1 MSKKI
6 MSSIKYFIVVI
17 LVIIFP
23 IIIIS
28 PAGAEQIS
36 GRSIT
41 LSSSESNASDITYT
55 LLTDALPTSTTPV
68 KSMEIKFCTSISES
82 CTTPSGFSSS
92 LSTLASQPSGLGA
105 TSGWTVNTST
115 TGSLRIVN
123 VSNSTNPSGP
133 VSVIWSGVHNP
144 QIANQTFYGIVS
156 TYSDSAWTTAID
168 TGSVALST
176 SSQIQVA
183 LSVKETLTFC
193 TGTSITNQNCGTI
206 SGDQVNLGT
215 GSTTATATGTSVF
228 AVGTNGVTGYSVMVT
243 GNTLRS
249 GGNSITA
256 MSSGGA
262 STVNSSQFGI
272 NLADNNTTPAVG
284 ATKTGSGT
292 GTATLNYGT
301 DDNFRFVSGDTVA
314 SASGS
319 TSSNT
324 FTVSYIANIDAS
336 TPPGAYNT
344 SLKYTATANF

>member
-1 MSKKI
+1 MAKKI
-6 MSSIKYFIVVI
+6 MLSIKYFITVI

-23 IIIIS
+23 IIIFY
-28 PAGAEQIS
+28 PAGAEQITN
-36 GRSIT
+36 RSIT
-41 LSSSESNASDITYT
+41 LSSSESDASDITYT
-55 LLTDALPTSTTPV
+55 LSADALPTTATPI
-68 KSMEIKFCTSISES
+68 KSVEIKFCTSLSVS
-82 CTTPSGFSSS
+82 CVTPTGFSSS
-92 LSTLASQPSGLGA
+92 LSTLVSQPTGLGA